1 MPDEF
6 SPSGLRRIR
15 RLAFWVRLMCVVG
28 ALAVVFLPFVFWAQA
43 DWVAQVLRDE
53 WRLPLVQLDMAS
65 RLGGLAASLI
75 PAGLLVYVCWHMWAL
90 FGCFADGEL
99 LARTPAE
106 HLRRLG
112 LGLTVLAAVQPVSQT
127 LVVLAVTLGNPPG
140 ERRLWFGLSSQHYL
154 VLLFGLLLLALA
166 QVLLEGS
173 RVAEENREFI

>member
-1 MPDEF
+1 MPEEF

-53 WRLPLVQLDMAS
+53 WRLPLVQMDLAS

-75 PAGLLVYVCWHMWAL
+75 PAGFIVYVCWHMWAL
-90 FGCFADGEL
+90 FGCFAEGEL

-112 LGLTVLAAVQPVSQT
+112 LGLTLLAAAQPISQT

-140 ERRLWFGLSSQHYL
+140 ERRLWFGLSSTHYL